1 MWSLG
6 DYTRVALR
14 LEPYAIRLAEACRIS
29 AGQEVLDVA
38 AGNGNFAVAAA
49 EQGAVVTACDT
60 APRMLELGRARTAGL
75 DITWAEGDA
84 EQLTFPDASFDVV
97 GSVFGA
103 MFAPRPERVARELFR
118 VCRPGG
124 LVAMANYGSG
134 GFLAG
139 TTKLFGNFST
149 PLPFALPSPFE
160 WGEPDAVRERFDG
173 LATAIEIEKLELTMT
188 FATVP
193 AAVDFWE
200 ETNAPM
206 VALRMTLTSERYAE
220 CRRELGELMA
230 AMSRSGPSGIE
241 LSNGYLQVLARKEA

>member
-1 MWSLG
+1 MMWSLG
-6 DYTRVALR
+6 DYTRVAQR
-14 LEPYAIRLAEACRIS
+14 LEPYARRLADACPIS
-29 AGQEVLDVA
+29 EGDQVLDVA

-49 EQGAVVTACDT
+49 ERGAAVTACDT
-60 APRMLELGRARTAGL
+60 APRMLELGRARTAGM
-75 DITWAEGDA
+75 DIAWAEGDA
-84 EQLTFPDASFDVV
+84 EELPYPDASFDVV

-124 LVAMANYGSG
+124 LVAMANYSPD

-139 TTKLFGNFST
+139 TTALFGRFST

-160 WGEPDAVRERFDG
+160 WGEPRIARERLGGF
-173 LATAIEIEKLELTMT
+173 ASTIEIDELELTMT
-188 FATVP
+188 FETVP

-206 VALRMTLTSERYAE
+206 VALRMRLTPEQYAA

-230 AMSRSGPSGIE
+230 AMSRPGASGIE
-241 LSNGYLQVLARKEA
+241 LSNSYVQVLARK